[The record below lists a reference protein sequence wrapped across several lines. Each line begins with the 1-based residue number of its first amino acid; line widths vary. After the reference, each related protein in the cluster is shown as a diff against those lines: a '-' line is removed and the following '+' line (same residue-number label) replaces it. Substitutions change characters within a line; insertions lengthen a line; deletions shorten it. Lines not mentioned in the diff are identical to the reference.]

1 MVSFGKKLAVLF
13 SFCALLLVFTD
24 RATAQYGRAPGGVG
38 PGGQRSSDANV
49 TYYIVEVGRELQIVP
64 KSGMTELKKRVDEE
78 YKAAMKAYEAA
89 KKDKTT
95 KGVTLEKPEKKT
107 VKQIKSGIKGQEK
120 AQEELQKLLTERE
133 KGNKSK
139 R

>member
-1 MVSFGKKLAVLF
+1 MVSYGKKLVVFFSFLVLF
-13 SFCALLLVFTD
+13 LVCAD
-24 RATAQYGRAPGGVG
+24 RASAQYGRTPGGYG
-38 PGGQRSSDANV
+38 PGGARPNTNV
-49 TYYIVEVGRELQIVP
+49 TYYIVEVGRDLQIVP

-89 KKDKTT
+89 KKDKAN

-107 VKQIKSGIKGQEK
+107 VKQIKSGIKGEEK
-120 AQEELQKLLTERE
+120 AQLELQKLLSERE
-133 KGNKSK
+133 KGSKSK